1 MAGRHHWCN
10 EHELGQT
17 SGGGEGQGSLACCSP
32 WSHRV
37 GHNWATEEQQ
47 YANVCVCAV
56 YLFAFT
62 IYCSITSP
70 QSLVAYDN
78 KHLSHTVSVNRESER
93 RLAGYFWLRVSHESI
108 VKMSARA
115 IFTWRPD
122 WAWSP
127 LSGAH
132 SPTGNLV
139 LTVGRRPQFLAMSAS
154 SSACLSIF
162 TTQQL
167 PSSRSDPRK
176 RKQAEATIFL

>member
-1 MAGRHHWCN
+1 MQWTWTWTNFRSWWGTGKSGRLQSMESQSWTQ
-10 EHELGQT
+10 LGDWKRTTTICQYMCMC
-17 SGGGEGQGSLACCSP
+17 SVFIWIHYLSL
-32 WSHRV
+32 
-37 GHNWATEEQQ
+37 
-47 YANVCVCAV
+47 YYCV
-56 YLFAFT
+56 T
-62 IYCSITSP
+62 KSP

-78 KHLSHTVSVNRESER
+78 KHLSHIVSVNWESDR
-93 RLAGYFWLRVSHESI
+93 RLAGHFWLRVSHESI
-108 VKMSARA
+108 VKMSAGA

-132 SPTGNLV
+132 SPAGNLV
-139 LTVGRRPQFLAMSAS
+139 LAVGRRPHFLAMSAS

-176 RKQAEATIFL
+176 RDQAEATMLL